1 MAANQVTS
9 SFVEHV
15 QKSGLFQSPSKTE
28 KTAIAQRITFSDF
41 FLQKLVEKLTGKPI
55 RISGSS
61 NYSNLVISVIV
72 LID

>member
-1 MAANQVTS
+1 MAANQLTL

-28 KTAIAQRITFSDF
+28 KTFYSAKDNF
-41 FLQKLVEKLTGKPI
+41 FGFFPSKLVEKLTGKPI

-61 NYSNLVISVIV
+61 NYSNFVISVIV